1 MQNSFFTKLFPV
13 FATKPDSIKTELMAG
28 LTTFLTMAYIIAVNP
43 SILSET
49 GMDAG
54 ALVTTTCLASAFGCF
69 IMGFFANMPF
79 GLMPGMG
86 LNAFFTY
93 TVVLGMGVPW
103 HVALTAV
110 FVEGIIFILLT
121 LCKVR
126 EAVVYAIPENMKH
139 AVTAGIGLF
148 IAFIGLKNTGVIVGN
163 ESTYVGL
170 GDMTFP
176 VIMTCLGVV
185 LIAILE
191 KRGVRGSI
199 LIGIVV
205 CSILSWIYALI
216 SPEAAATAGIYLPE
230 GTIRLESIAPIA
242 GQLDFSFF
250 NDKAAVANF
259 LVVMLTFLFVDF
271 FDTVGTV
278 VGVCASGN
286 MIDKDGNVPNISRV
300 LMTDAIATTAG
311 ALMGTST
318 ITTGVESSVGVNQGG
333 RTGYTAITIGVLF
346 LMSMFFAPIIIAVP
360 GCATAPALVYVG
372 YLMLK
377 DVKNIDI
384 DNITEGMPAFVTIIM
399 MPLTYSIGDGLV
411 FGVLSYVFINILH
424 NLVVS
429 SEKRVKVSPVMIV
442 LAILFVL
449 KLWLF

>member
-1 MQNSFFTKLFPV
+1 M
-13 FATKPDSIKTELMAG
+13 
-28 LTTFLTMAYIIAVNP
+28 
-43 SILSET
+43 
-49 GMDAG
+49 
-54 ALVTTTCLASAFGCF
+54 
-69 IMGFFANMPF
+69 
-79 GLMPGMG
+79 
-86 LNAFFTY
+86 
-93 TVVLGMGVPW
+93 
-103 HVALTAV
+103 
-110 FVEGIIFILLT
+110 
-121 LCKVR
+121 
-126 EAVVYAIPENMKH
+126 
-139 AVTAGIGLF
+139 
-148 IAFIGLKNTGVIVGN
+148 IVGN

-230 GTIRLESIAPIA
+230 GAIRLESIAPIA

-259 LVVMLTFLFVDF
+259 LVIMLTFLFVDF

-346 LMSMFFAPIIIAVP
+346 LASMFFAPIIIAVP
-360 GCATAPALVYVG
+360 GCATAPALIYVG

>member
-1 MQNSFFTKLFPV
+1 MLNQFLTKLFPV
-13 FATKPDSIKTELMAG
+13 FAAKPDSMKTELMAG

-43 SILSET
+43 AILAET

-54 ALVTTTCLASAFGCF
+54 ALVTTTCLASALGCF
-69 IMGFFANMPF
+69 IMGFYANMPF

-103 HVALTAV
+103 QTALTAV
-110 FVEGIIFILLT
+110 FFEGVIFIFLT
-121 LCKVR
+121 LSKVR

-148 IAFIGLKNTGVIVGN
+148 IAFIGLKNTSIIVGN

-176 VIMTCLGVV
+176 VVIACMGVV

-191 KRGVRGSI
+191 KRRVPGSI
-199 LIGIVV
+199 LIGIIV
-205 CSILSWIYALI
+205 CSLVAWVYALL

-230 GTIRLESIAPIA
+230 GAVRLESIAPIA
-242 GQLDFSFF
+242 GELDFSIFD
-250 NDKAAVANF
+250 NGEAIANF
-259 LVVMLTFLFVDF
+259 LVIMLTFLFVDF

-286 MIDKDGNVPNISRV
+286 MLDEDGNVPNVSRV
-300 LMTDAIATTAG
+300 LMTDALATTAG

-333 RTGYTAITIGVLF
+333 HTGYTAITIGALF
-346 LMSMFFAPIIIAVP
+346 VASMFFAPIIVAVP
-360 GCATAPALVYVG
+360 NCATAPALIYVG

-384 DNITEGMPAFVTIIM
+384 DNITEGIPAFATIIM

-411 FGVLSYVFINILH
+411 FGVLSYVFINLLH
-424 NLVVS
+424 NLTVP

-442 LAILFVL
+442 LTILFVL